1 MSQTETE
8 VAASSDALIAVVGQ
22 MVHDTRHGKALHIDL
37 DSSFERDL
45 GLDSLARVEL
55 ILRVERAFDLSL
67 PEHALYAAE
76 TPRDLLRLM
85 QSSLGVQRAEPE
97 KSIRSLVQAEPG
109 SIGCEAQTLT
119 DALIWHSDRHPERLQ
134 VHLYGDESEQELS
147 YAGVRNG
154 AAACA
159 SRLANHGLQPGQTVA
174 IMLPTGRDYLFSFF
188 GVLMA
193 GGIPVPLY
201 PPARPAQ
208 IEEHM
213 RRHAGILGNCRAS
226 MLITIPEAKTVALLL
241 RSQVESLQRV
251 LMPDELAGGDAAF
264 TPMPARPGDIAFLQY
279 TSGSTGNPKGVA
291 LTHANLV
298 ANIRGMGEAVRA
310 NTNDVFVSWLPL
322 YHDMG
327 LIGAWFAALYLGFPT
342 VLMSPLAFLSHPG
355 RWLWAIHRHR
365 GTLSGGPNFAYELC
379 LKRIEEQELEGL
391 DLSCWRYAFNGAE
404 PVSPATLAAF
414 GERFARHGLPAHA
427 LKPVYGLAEA
437 SVGLT
442 FPAPGSPNRIDRIER
457 AAYQNLG
464 EARPAHAGAAG
475 VLEVPCCG
483 RVIAGH
489 HLRVVDSAGVE
500 LADRREGR
508 LQFKGPS
515 ATSGYYRNPEQTK
528 KLFAGDW
535 LDTGDLAYLADG
547 ELYLSGRAKDV
558 IIRGGRN
565 LYPYELEQAVGAL
578 AGVRKGCVAVFGS
591 ADPDSGTERVI
602 VLAETRETGADARE
616 ALRRAIN
623 ECAIGL
629 IGLPADEIVLAP
641 PHTVL
646 KTSSG
651 KIRRAASREY
661 YESGSRSARPAPV
674 WLQLARLARASLL
687 PELRRQLRTVWGL
700 AYSAWAWLCFIL
712 LAAPALAA
720 AALLRNPAQCWRFNH
735 RIARAFLHLCRL
747 PLRVQGLE
755 HLPASGP
762 FVMAANHASYLD
774 GLILLAALRE
784 RSYSFA
790 AKRELSQSWLPR
802 LFLRSLG
809 TDFVERSDV
818 KQGAADATRLAESVK
833 SGRIPIFFAEGTFTR
848 TAGLLPFRMGAFV
861 VAAQTGV
868 PLVPVT
874 IRGARSV
881 LRDGSWFARRGAI
894 SVTIGAPL
902 EPQGK
907 DWNAAVA
914 LRDAARTEILR
925 HCGEPDLAP
934 PAPVM
939 GGANALD
946 PGAST

>member
-8 VAASSDALIAVVGQ
+8 VTADAGALIAVVEQ
-22 MVHDTRHGKALHIDL
+22 MVRDTRHGQSIHVDL
-37 DSSFERDL
+37 DSSVERDL

-55 ILRVERAFDLSL
+55 ILRVERAFDISL

-76 TPRDLLRLM
+76 TPRDLLRLVHG
-85 QSSLGVQRAEPE
+85 SLGVHRAEPE
-97 KSIRSLVQAEPG
+97 KSVRSLVQAETG
-109 SIGCEAQTLT
+109 SILCEAQTLS
-119 DALIWHSDRHPERLQ
+119 DALIWHADRHPDRLQ
-134 VHLYGDESEQELS
+134 VHLYGDEGEQELS
-147 YAGVRNG
+147 YAAVRDG

-159 SRLANHGLQPGQTVA
+159 SRLAAHGLQPGQTVA

-208 IEEHM
+208 IEEHL

-241 RSQVESLQRV
+241 RAQVESLQRV

-264 TPMPARPGDIAFLQY
+264 QQMPAKPGDIAFLQY

-298 ANIRGMGEAVRA
+298 ANIRGMGEAVQA
-310 NTNDVFVSWLPL
+310 GANDVFVSWLPL

-342 VLMSPLAFLSHPG
+342 VLMSPLAFLSHPS

-379 LKRIEEQELEGL
+379 MKRIEERDLDGL

-404 PVSPATLAAF
+404 PVSPATLSAF
-414 GERFARHGLPAHA
+414 GARFARFGLPAHA

-442 FPAPGSPNRIDRIER
+442 FPAPGAPNRIDRIER
-457 AAYQNLG
+457 TAYQNQG
-464 EARPAHAGAAG
+464 VARPDADATGA
-475 VLEVPCCG
+475 LEVPCCG

-489 HLRVVDSAGVE
+489 YLRVVDSAGVE

-508 LQFKGPS
+508 LQFMGPS
-515 ATSGYYRNPEQTK
+515 ATRGYYRNPEQTK
-528 KLFAGDW
+528 KLFDGDW

-591 ADPDSGTERVI
+591 TDPDSGTERVI
-602 VLAETRETGADARE
+602 VLVETREAGADAQE

-623 ECAIGL
+623 DCAIGL

-661 YESGSRSARPAPV
+661 YESGGLSARPAPV

-687 PELRRQLRTVWGL
+687 PELRRQLRTLWGL
-700 AYSAWAWLCFIL
+700 AYAAWTWLCFLL
-712 LAAPALAA
+712 LAVPTLAA
-720 AALLRNPAQCWRFNH
+720 VALLRNPTRGWRIS
-735 RIARAFLHLCRL
+735 RVVARAFLRLCRL
-747 PLRVQGLE
+747 PLTVRGLE
-755 HLPASGP
+755 HIPASGP
-762 FVMAANHASYLD
+762 FVMTANHASYLD

-784 RSYSFA
+784 RGYSFA
-790 AKRELSQSWLPR
+790 AKRELSRAWLPR
-802 LFLRSLG
+802 LFLRAIG

-818 KQGAADATRLAESVK
+818 KQGAADASRLAGAVK
-833 SGRIPIFFAEGTFTR
+833 SGRSPIFFAEGTFTR

-874 IRGARSV
+874 IRGTRSA

-894 SVTIGAPL
+894 SVTIAAPL
-902 EPQGK
+902 TPQGN

-914 LRDAARTEILR
+914 LRDAARAEILR

-934 PAPVM
+934 RNGNTATPAS
-939 GGANALD
+939 
-946 PGAST
+946 ASEDAA